1 MLANSWDITRKSKKA
16 DEVVSV
22 LGFVTDSLSLE
33 KSGSFHLRIL
43 LGIYSGL
50 KFYKEFQKIL
60 YSKM

>member
-1 MLANSWDITRKSKKA
+1 MLANLWDITRKSKKE

-22 LGFVTDSLSLE
+22 LDFVTDPFSLE
-33 KSGSFHLRIL
+33 NSGSFLLRIL
-43 LGIYSGL
+43 LGIFSGL